1 MKRIAEMLGV
11 SKNERTGLY
20 VILVAMAVAVGVML
34 LVRSVK
40 KPAGSDATLESQVQQ
55 AEAMAES
62 IEKARIDTLKAKSR
76 KKRVK
81 SDSVTKLQAAPQV
94 VDRTLDE
101 LPHY

>member
-11 SKNERTGLY
+11 SKSEHMGLY
-20 VILVAMAVAVGVML
+20 VILVAMAVAAGVML
-34 LVRSVK
+34 LVRSAQK
-40 KPAGSDATLESQVQQ
+40 SAGSDVTLESQVQQ

-62 IEKARIDTLKAKSR
+62 IENARIDTLKAKSR

>member
-1 MKRIAEMLGV
+1 MKRIAKMLGV

-34 LVRSVK
+34 LVHSVK

-62 IEKARIDTLKAKSR
+62 IEKNTEKW
-76 KKRVK
+76 
-81 SDSVTKLQAAPQV
+81 TC
-94 VDRTLDE
+94 
-101 LPHY
+101 